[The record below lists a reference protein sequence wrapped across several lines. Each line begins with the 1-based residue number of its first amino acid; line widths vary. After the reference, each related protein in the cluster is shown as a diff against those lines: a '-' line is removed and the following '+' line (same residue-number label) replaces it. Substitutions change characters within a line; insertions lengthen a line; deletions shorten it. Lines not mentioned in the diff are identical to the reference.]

1 MNTVA
6 QILGF
11 KPDRAVY
18 TMAPTASAHEA
29 VRLMVDKNIGALVVV
44 ESGQVVGIVSERDYT
59 RKLVLMA
66 RSPQDTPLRDI
77 MSSPV
82 MYVNLHHTSDEC
94 MALMTENRLRHLPVM
109 DGGQLIGL
117 ISIGDLVKATISEQ
131 QFIIEQLEHYIS
143 GQRD

>member
-6 QILGF
+6 QILGS
-11 KPDRAVY
+11 KPNQAVY
-18 TMAPTASAHEA
+18 TMEPTASAHEA

-44 ESGQVVGIVSERDYT
+44 ERGQVVGIVSERDYA

-66 RSPQDTPLRDI
+66 RSPKDTLLGDI

-82 MYVNLHHTSDEC
+82 MYVHPDQTSDEC

>member
-6 QILGF
+6 QILGS
-11 KPDRAVY
+11 KPDQAVY
-18 TMAPTASAHEA
+18 IMEPTASAHEA

-44 ESGQVVGIVSERDYT
+44 ERGQVVGIVSERDYA

-66 RSPQDTPLRDI
+66 RSPKDTLLGDI

-82 MYVNLHHTSDEC
+82 MYVHPDQTSDEC

-109 DGGQLIGL
+109 DGGRLIGL

>member
-6 QILGF
+6 QILGS

-18 TMAPTASAHEA
+18 TMEPTASAHEA
-29 VRLMVDKNIGALVVV
+29 VRLMADKNIGALVVV
-44 ESGQVVGIVSERDYT
+44 ERGQVVGIVSERDYT
-59 RKLVLMA
+59 RKLVLME
-66 RSPQDTPLRDI
+66 RSSKDTLLRDI

-82 MYVNLHHTSDEC
+82 MYVHLHETSDEC

-143 GQRD
+143 GQRN